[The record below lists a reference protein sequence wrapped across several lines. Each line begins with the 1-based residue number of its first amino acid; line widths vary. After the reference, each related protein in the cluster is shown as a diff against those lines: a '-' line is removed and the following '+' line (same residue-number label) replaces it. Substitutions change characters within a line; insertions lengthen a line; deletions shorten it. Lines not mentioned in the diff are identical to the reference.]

1 MSETYCGKSCDE
13 CKYRES
19 LGCPGC
25 TAGPGAPYS
34 GSCRLASCCRE
45 RGHERCRMCLDRG
58 SCEML
63 KRRGSMPEDRAR
75 EEAERAAFDARNRE
89 KCAFLGKW
97 LWALFMLI
105 VPAIIGDVIGIF
117 PGIVGLLGSVISLA
131 VSITYGVILLRLS
144 RESRNYLI
152 AGICYFA
159 AAVLMFASVPF
170 LADENLFNE
179 NIVIVLVMVF
189 LAVPF
194 AFLSEFK
201 EYNAHRAVLDGIDDE
216 LAEKWRKLIFWYI
229 FSIAGRVLG
238 NMIPVFGGLILL
250 PASIANIAVKI
261 LKLVYLH
268 RTALA
273 FREYYL

>member
-13 CKYRES
+13 CTYRES

-25 TAGPGAPYS
+25 AAGPGAADS

-63 KRRGSMPEDRAR
+63 KRRGSMPENRAR

-97 LWALFMLI
+97 LWVLFILI
-105 VPAIIGDVIGIF
+105 VPAIVGDVIGIF
-117 PGIVGLLGSVISLA
+117 PGIVGLIGSVISFA
-131 VSITYGVILLRLS
+131 VSITYGVILLKLS
-144 RESRNYLI
+144 RESRDYLI

-159 AAVLMFASVPF
+159 AAVLMFVAAPF
-170 LADENLFNE
+170 IAEEN
-179 NIVIVLVMVF
+179 F
-189 LAVPF
+189 LAVLILLLF
-194 AFLSEFK
+194 AVPPAFFSEFK
-201 EYNAHRAVLDGIDDE
+201 EYTAHRAVLDGIDDE

-229 FSIAGRVLG
+229 FSIVGRVLG
-238 NMIPVFGGLILL
+238 NLIPVFGVLILL

-261 LKLVYLH
+261 LKLVYLR
-268 RTALA
+268 RTALT